1 MTLTLQIWGGSFYLA
16 NKIFFTLAEGRQEG
30 RKRTFCMAGW
40 AFYILGI
47 LPWVMI
53 LMAEQKG
60 ADVIVSEM

>member
-1 MTLTLQIWGGSFYLA
+1 MTFILQIWGGSFYLT
-16 NKIFFTLAEGRQEG
+16 NKILFALAEGRPEG

-47 LPWVMI
+47 PPWVMI